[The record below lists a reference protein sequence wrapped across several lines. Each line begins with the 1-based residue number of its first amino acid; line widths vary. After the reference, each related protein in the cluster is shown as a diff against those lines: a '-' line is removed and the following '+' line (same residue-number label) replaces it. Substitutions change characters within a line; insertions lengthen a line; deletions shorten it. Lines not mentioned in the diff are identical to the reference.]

1 MARARII
8 LVLVLGAAAIGCGS
22 KPSSESHTSRTNGN
36 VNGGSELATP
46 ATQATHIGERLL
58 DTGNPAPAIAAR
70 PPAPATTF
78 AAPPKK
84 QKPGSDE
91 NLPAWVPV
99 RGRLTVV
106 QAPDLAE
113 NLGLAP
119 KGSSRNGDTRVTVAD
134 ALAQRGAPPVTTTT
148 DSSQRSATWLASN
161 NRVRRARR

>member
-1 MARARII
+1 MACARII

-22 KPSSESHTSRTNGN
+22 KPSSTSRTNGN
-36 VNGGSELATP
+36 VNASNELAMP
-46 ATQATHIGERLL
+46 AGQAAQGGERLL
-58 DTGNPAPAIAAR
+58 DTGNPGAPAVAAR

-78 AAPPKK
+78 AAPPKT

-106 QAPDLAE
+106 QVPDLAE

-119 KGSSRNGDTRVTVAD
+119 KGSSRNADTRVTVAD
-134 ALAQRGAPPVTTTT
+134 ALAQRGAPAVAT
-148 DSSQRSATWLASN
+148 DTSQRSATWLASN
-161 NRVRRARR
+161 GRVRRARR